1 MILQKLKFHHLQPK
15 TLISI
20 FLILVLLLSLSAY
33 SEYISR
39 RRSVTQMMSVLSQG
53 LSEIIRKAAVNAIL
67 SYDAVETEFASRQIE
82 ALHFLDPTDFSTKAL
97 RRFANRYGFDR
108 VQIIESN
115 GGSISS
121 NQSSALSFP
130 PPIALKLLG
139 SNLSEIIL
147 GWQFDSTLTTNLFGV
162 AVNSGN
168 GFVAVG
174 YSRARHLLD
183 LRKETGLGSLINS
196 ITQDSGVIYIAIQ
209 DSLGILAATE
219 AVDSLSSF
227 PADPFMQ
234 TVIQEK
240 SFRWRIDNFHDE
252 KIFEGVLPFNVQEFS
267 YGAIRIGLNYRPIQ
281 NIETAAFRQV
291 FIRIGILF
299 IIGFILAVYSISLQ
313 NIYLLESEKKQI
325 TDEVY
330 RLQADL
336 RQREKLS
343 AMGELAAGVAHEI
356 RNPLNA
362 ISMTIQRLA
371 KEFPPTNGDM
381 EQVQLIQSVRKEIAR
396 IGEIINQ
403 FLAFARPAPLQK
415 SRQNATELITK
426 VVNIY
431 QATCDSRRIRL
442 IWQQVSPIKSFLDSD
457 KITQCLINLL
467 ENAISATPDGGRIEI
482 ILKKSQ
488 GKIIISI
495 RDTGSGIS
503 PENIS
508 KIFNLYFT
516 TKPNGTG
523 FGLAQAY
530 QIISE
535 HGGSIGVK
543 SKENLGS
550 QFTIT
555 IPNQ

>member
-1 MILQKLKFHHLQPK
+1 MKIHHLQPK

-33 SEYISR
+33 GEYISR
-39 RRSVTQMMSVLSQG
+39 RRSVIRMMSVLSQG
-53 LSEIIRKAAVNAIL
+53 LSEIIQKAAVNAIL
-67 SYDAVETEFASRQIE
+67 SYDAVEAEFARSQIE
-82 ALHFLDPTDFSTKAL
+82 ALRSLGITDFSAKAL
-97 RRFANRYGFDR
+97 RRFANRHDFDL

-115 GGSISS
+115 GRSISS

-130 PPIALKLLG
+130 PPIASKLLG
-139 SNLSEIIL
+139 SNLSETIL

-168 GFVAVG
+168 RFVAVG
-174 YSRARHLLD
+174 YSRALHLLD
-183 LRKETGLGSLINS
+183 LRKETGIGSLINS

-240 SFRWRIDNFHDE
+240 SFRWRIDNFHGE
-252 KIFEGVLPFNVQEFS
+252 KIFEGSLPFNVQEAS
-267 YGAIRIGLNYRPIQ
+267 YGVIRIGLNYRPIQ
-281 NIETAAFRQV
+281 NIQTAALRQV

-299 IIGFILAVYSISLQ
+299 IIGFILSVYSISLQ
-313 NIYLLESEKKQI
+313 NIHLLESEKKQI

-330 RLQADL
+330 RLQSDL

-362 ISMTIQRLA
+362 ISMTVQRLA
-371 KEFPPTNGDM
+371 KEFQPKDGEA
-381 EQVQLIQSVRKEIAR
+381 EQIQLIQHVRKEIAR

-415 SRQNATELITK
+415 SWVNANEVVTK

-431 QATCDSRRIRL
+431 QVTCDSRRIRL
-442 IWQQVSPIKSFLDSD
+442 IWKRTSPIKSFLDSD

-467 ENAISATPDGGRIEI
+467 ENAISATPDDGQIEI
-482 ILKKSQ
+482 TLNKSR
-488 GKIIISI
+488 GKTVFSI
-495 RDTGSGIS
+495 RDTGSGIP
-503 PENIS
+503 PENLS

-516 TKPNGTG
+516 TKPDGTG
-523 FGLAQAY
+523 FGLAQVY
-530 QIISE
+530 QIVSE
-535 HGGSIGVK
+535 HGGTIDVK

-550 QFTIT
+550 QFIIT
-555 IPNQ
+555 ILNE